1 LLSGL
6 YLIYCQLGRIN
17 IMNFPSKLTIAIATA
32 AALCPI
38 AANASPIV
46 STGSTAAAV
55 SIKFKNC
62 NCGPTKGDFS
72 INPGA
77 NASGGGTG
85 VQELSAAVATGET
98 RAKANSESSGS
109 GTTASAKGYS
119 APVTFKYTTT
129 SDVSNKDRRS
139 EYAYKNEYKEQAA
152 IEFAAAQKNS
162 DFLKASSSE
171 QVELLKKGYYRNGK
185 YIKYT
190 SSEMAALETKTTSD
204 GSLTIKADGNTS
216 ALSTGSGKESKVTSD
231 NARDTSYEY
240 QGTSAGLNYIPAIPK

>member
-1 LLSGL
+1 
-6 YLIYCQLGRIN
+6 
-17 IMNFPSKLTIAIATA
+17 MNFTSKLTIAIATA
-32 AALCPI
+32 AAICPI
-38 AANASPIV
+38 AANASPVV

-55 SIKFKNC
+55 SIKFQSC
-62 NCGPTKGDFS
+62 NKCGPTGGNFS

-119 APVTFKYTTT
+119 APVSLTYTTT
-129 SDVSNKDRRS
+129 SDVSTGNRRS
-139 EYAYKNEYKEQAA
+139 EYTYKNEYKAKAA

-162 DFLKASSSE
+162 EFANSSSSE

-185 YIKYT
+185 YIKYS
-190 SSEMAALETKTTSD
+190 SSEMAAMDSGSESD
-204 GSLTIKADGNTS
+204 GSLTIKAEGEAS
-216 ALSTGSGKESKVTSD
+216 ALSNGSGQKSKVTSD
-231 NARDTSYEY
+231 NVRTTSYEY
-240 QGTSAGLNYIPAIPK
+240 TGTSAGLSVIPAIPKQ